1 MSVPEEIRK
10 VPRPKNTVVCVNGNG
25 INKYVVRQRAG
36 AICKPGRNPMPL
48 NGIVVGHIID
58 MKFVP
63 VVRKTAEH
71 GPDMLSFGAA
81 AFAESVSEDLLD
93 DLLEVYS
100 PTEAYTIMAI
110 ASLRAIKPHICN
122 GRLNSRYKTTFVSVY
137 YNDASMSANSV
148 SRLLE
153 KIGMDGEKRKEFFQK
168 RSARIEKD
176 HHIVIDGMLKKNTST
191 VNDLS
196 AFSRKAR
203 ERGREEISVLYAFDL
218 DAMEIICGEVFP
230 GNEADSTAYPAF
242 IKDNNLNRGLIINDK
257 GFPPSSIEA
266 QLKARPDLHFLTPI
280 KRNDSRIKNNNMLEF
295 TGILEN
301 IEKRVLYKKQQIKGG
316 RWLYAFMDAGA
327 AGKEESDYIDRA
339 RKKNDFSIEDY
350 SKKENMFGVI
360 VLESDMDMD
369 PRVAYLSYHARWQIE
384 LVFDFYKNT
393 EQLDQT
399 CVQNDYS
406 VIGNEFV
413 NTITS
418 IITNRMI
425 QKAEKAGLLK
435 ENTYGEILDDLN
447 ESWRMKSAPP
457 EAHTEDEFWVHTL
470 VQTFGT
476 LEALGLSIPEEK
488 PEPKKRGRPR
498 KNPPLEDKPKR
509 PRGRPPK
516 RLKNPNVDKPSGGET
531 SYSP

>member
-1 MSVPEEIRK
+1 MAVPEEIRK
-10 VPRPKNTVVCVNGNG
+10 VPRPKNTVVCDNGNG
-25 INKYVVRQRAG
+25 IKRYVVRQRAG
-36 AICKPGRNPMPL
+36 AICIPGRNPMPL

-93 DLLEVYS
+93 DLLEVYT

-110 ASLRAIKPHICN
+110 ASLRTIKPHICN
-122 GRLNSRYKTTFVSVY
+122 SRLKSRYETTFVSVY
-137 YNDASMSANSV
+137 YHDASISANSV
-148 SRLLE
+148 SRLLK
-153 KIGMDGEKRKEFFQK
+153 KIGMDGAKRREFFQK
-168 RSARIEKD
+168 RTTRIEKD

-196 AFSRKAR
+196 SFSRKAR
-203 ERGREEISVLYAFDL
+203 ERGRKEISVLYAFDL

-230 GNEADSTAYPAF
+230 GNEPDSTAYPAF
-242 IKDNNLNRGLIINDK
+242 IKDNNLSRGLIINDK
-257 GFPPSSIEA
+257 GFPPSSIEE

-295 TGILEN
+295 TGVLEN
-301 IEKRVLYKKQQIKGG
+301 IEKRVLYKKQRIKGG
-316 RWLYAFMDAGA
+316 RWLYAFMDAGT
-327 AGKEESDYIDRA
+327 AGKEESDYIERA

-350 SKKENMFGVI
+350 NKKENMFGVI
-360 VLESDMDMD
+360 VLESDTDMD

-425 QKAEKAGLLK
+425 HKAEKAGLLK

-447 ESWRMKSAPP
+447 ESWRMKSGPLD
-457 EAHTEDEFWVHTL
+457 AHTDDEFWVHTL
-470 VQTFGT
+470 IRTFGT
-476 LEALGLSIPEEK
+476 LETLGLSIPADK

-498 KNPPLEDKPKR
+498 KTPPPEAKPKR

-516 RLKNPNVDKPSGGET
+516 RLKNPEVDKSLGGET

>member
-1 MSVPEEIRK
+1 MAVPEEIRK
-10 VPRPKNTVVCVNGNG
+10 VPRPKNTVVCINGNG

-36 AICKPGRNPMPL
+36 AICKPGHNPMPL
-48 NGIVVGHIID
+48 NGLVVGHIID

-81 AFAESVSEDLLD
+81 AFVESVSGDLLD

-100 PTEAYTIMAI
+100 PTEAFTIMAI
-110 ASLRAIKPHICN
+110 AALRAIKPHICN
-122 GRLNSRYKTTFVSVY
+122 GRLKSRYETTFVSVY
-137 YNDASMSANSV
+137 YHDASMSANSI
-148 SRLLE
+148 SSLLE
-153 KIGMDGEKRKEFFQK
+153 KIGMDGGKRKEFFQK
-168 RSARIEKD
+168 RTARIEKD
-176 HHIVIDGMLKKNTST
+176 HHVVIDGMLKKNTSI

-196 AFSRKAR
+196 CFSRKAR
-203 ERGREEISVLYAFDL
+203 EKGREEISVLYAFDL

-230 GNEADSTAYPAF
+230 GNEPDSTAYPAF
-242 IKDNNLNRGLIINDK
+242 IQDNNLRRGLIINDK
-257 GFPPSSIEA
+257 GFPPSSIEE
-266 QLKARPDLHFLTPI
+266 QLKVRPDLHFLTPI
-280 KRNDSRIKNNNMLEF
+280 KRNDSRIRNNNMLDF

-316 RWLYAFMDAGA
+316 RWLYAFMDAGK
-327 AGKEESDYIDRA
+327 AGKEESDYIDHA
-339 RKKNDFSIEDY
+339 RKKNEFSIEDY
-350 SKKENMFGVI
+350 NKKENMFGVI

-369 PRVAYLSYHARWQIE
+369 PRVAYLSYHARWTIE

-435 ENTYGEILDDLN
+435 ESTYGELLDDLN
-447 ESWRMKSAPP
+447 ESWRMKTGSL
-457 EAHTEDEFWVHTL
+457 EARSDDEFWVHTL
-470 VQTFGT
+470 IQTFGT
-476 LEALGLSIPEEK
+476 LEALGLSSPVDK

-498 KNPPLEDKPKR
+498 KNPPPEAKPKR

-516 RLKNPNVDKPSGGET
+516 RLKNPDMDKSSGGET

>member
-1 MSVPEEIRK
+1 MAVPEEIRK
-10 VPRPKNTVVCVNGNG
+10 VPRPRNTVVCANGNG

-36 AICKPGRNPMPL
+36 AICIPGRNPMPL

-71 GPDMLSFGAA
+71 GPDMLSYGAA
-81 AFAESVSEDLLD
+81 AFVESVSTDLLD

-110 ASLRAIKPHICN
+110 ASLRVIKPHICN
-122 GRLNSRYKTTFVSVY
+122 GRLKSRYEMTFISVY
-137 YNDASMSANSV
+137 YHDASMSANSV
-148 SRLLE
+148 SSLLE
-153 KIGMDGEKRKEFFQK
+153 KIGMDGGKRKEFFQK
-168 RSARIEKD
+168 RTARIEND
-176 HHIVIDGMLKKNTST
+176 HHVVIDGMLKKNTST

-218 DAMEIICGEVFP
+218 DVMEIICGEVFP
-230 GNEADSTAYPAF
+230 GNEPDSTAYPAF

-257 GFPPSSIEA
+257 GFPPSSIEE
-266 QLKARPDLHFLTPI
+266 QLKRRPDLHFLTPI
-280 KRNDSRIKNNNMLEF
+280 KRNDTRIRNNHMLEF
-295 TGILEN
+295 TDVLEN

-316 RWLYAFMDAGA
+316 RWLYAYMDAGA

-339 RKKNDFSIEDY
+339 RQKNEFSIEDY
-350 SKKENMFGVI
+350 NKKENMFGVI
-360 VLESDMDMD
+360 VLESDLDMD

-413 NTITS
+413 NTIAS

-447 ESWRMKSAPP
+447 ESWRMKAAPL
-457 EAHTEDEFWVHTL
+457 EAHTDDEYWVHTL
-470 VQTFGT
+470 VRTFEI
-476 LEALGLSIPEEK
+476 LEKLGLSIPAK
-488 PEPKKRGRPR
+488 KSEPKKRGRPR
-498 KNPPLEDKPKR
+498 KNPPLEAKPKR

-516 RLKNPNVDKPSGGET
+516 RLKAPETDKSSGGET

>member
-1 MSVPEEIRK
+1 MAVPEEIRK
-10 VPRPKNTVVCVNGNG
+10 VPRPRNTVVCLNGNG

-36 AICKPGRNPMPL
+36 AICIPGRNPMPL
-48 NGIVVGHIID
+48 NGLVVGHIID

-63 VVRKTAEH
+63 VVRGTAEH

-100 PTEAYTIMAI
+100 PSEAYTIMAI
-110 ASLRAIKPHICN
+110 ASLRATKPHICN
-122 GRLNSRYKTTFVSVY
+122 GRLKSRYKTTFISVY
-137 YNDASMSANSV
+137 YHDASMSANTIS
-148 SRLLE
+148 SLLE
-153 KIGMDGEKRKEFFQK
+153 KIGMDGDKRKEFFQK
-168 RSARIEKD
+168 RTARIEKD
-176 HHIVIDGMLKKNTST
+176 HHVVIDGMLKNNTST

-196 AFSRKAR
+196 AYSRKAR
-203 ERGREEISVLYAFDL
+203 EKGREDISVLYAIDL
-218 DAMEIICGEVFP
+218 DTMDIICGEVFP
-230 GNEADSTAYPAF
+230 GNEPDSTAYPEF
-242 IKDNNLNRGLIINDK
+242 IRDNNLTRGLIINDR

-266 QLKARPDLHFLTPI
+266 QLKSRPDLHFLTPI
-280 KRNDSRIKNNNMLEF
+280 KRNDSRIKNNNMLDF
-295 TGILEN
+295 TGVLEN
-301 IEKRVLYKKQQIKGG
+301 IEKRILYKKQQIKGG
-316 RWLYAFMDAGA
+316 RWLYAFMDANK

-339 RKKNDFSIEDY
+339 KKKNDFSIEDY
-350 SKKENMFGVI
+350 NKKEIMFGVI
-360 VLESDMDMD
+360 VLESDIDMD
-369 PRVAYLSYHARWQIE
+369 PRVAYLSYHARWAIE

-435 ENTYGEILDDLN
+435 DNTYGELLDDLN
-447 ESWRMKSAPP
+447 EAWRMKSGPL
-457 EAHTEDEFWVHTL
+457 EAHSDDEFWVHTL
-470 VQTFGT
+470 MQTYET
-476 LEALGLSIPEEK
+476 LEALGLSIPPVK

-498 KNPPLEDKPKR
+498 KNPSVESKPKR

-516 RLKNPNVDKPSGGET
+516 QPKTSTMDKSSNAET

>member
-1 MSVPEEIRK
+1 MGVPEEIRK

-48 NGIVVGHIID
+48 NGFVVGHIID

-63 VVRKTAEH
+63 VVRKTAEQ
-71 GPDMLSFGAA
+71 GADILSFGAA
-81 AFAESVSEDLLD
+81 AFAESVSADLLD

-100 PTEAYTIMAI
+100 PVEAYTIMAI
-110 ASLRAIKPHICN
+110 ASLRVIKPHICN
-122 GRLNSRYKTTFVSVY
+122 GRLKSRYESTFVSVY
-137 YNDASMSANSV
+137 YRGASMSANSI
-148 SRLLE
+148 STLLE
-153 KIGMDGEKRKEFFQK
+153 KIGMDGSKRKEFFQK
-168 RSARIEKD
+168 RTSRIEKD
-176 HHIVIDGMLKKNTST
+176 HHIIIDGMLKKDTST

-203 ERGREEISVLYAFDL
+203 ERGREEISVLYALDL
-218 DAMEIICGEVFP
+218 EAMEIICGEVFP
-230 GNEADSTAYPAF
+230 GNEPDSTAYPAF
-242 IKDNNLNRGLIINDK
+242 IKNNNLNRGLIVNDK
-257 GFPPSSIEA
+257 GFPPTSIEE
-266 QLKARPDLHFLTPI
+266 QLRMHPDLHFLTPI
-280 KRNDSRIKNNNMLEF
+280 KRNDTRIKNNNMLEF
-295 TGILEN
+295 TGVLEN
-301 IEKRVLYKKQQIKGG
+301 IEKRVLYKKQRIKGG
-316 RWLYAFMDAGA
+316 RWLYAFMDAGK

-350 SKKENMFGVI
+350 NKKEHMFGVI
-360 VLESDMDMD
+360 VLESDMDME
-369 PRVAYLSYHARWQIE
+369 PGVAYLSYHARWQIE

-399 CVQNDYS
+399 NVQGDYS
-406 VIGNEFV
+406 VYGNEFV
-413 NTITS
+413 NTIAS

-435 ENTYGEILDDLN
+435 ENTYGELLDDLN
-447 ESWRMKSAPP
+447 EAWRIRSGPL
-457 EAHTEDEFWVHTL
+457 EAQSTDEFWVHTL
-470 VQTFGT
+470 IQTYGI
-476 LEALGLSIPEEK
+476 LEALGLSIPAEK

-498 KNPPLEDKPKR
+498 KNPLAEAKPKR

-516 RLKNPNVDKPSGGET
+516 HPKSPEVVNSSSEGS